1 MPQEHCSRSLLE
13 GSKIHHLE
21 ELFTQEVVMR
31 KPKVSLEVKYQ
42 AFLKMARKLTKEELS
57 LKDKNDTRV
66 FFGLPPL
73 PGSPLN

>member
-1 MPQEHCSRSLLE
+1 MPQEHCSRSLSE

-21 ELFTQEVVMR
+21 GFTQEVVMR

>member
-1 MPQEHCSRSLLE
+1 
-13 GSKIHHLE
+13 
-21 ELFTQEVVMR
+21 MR

-73 PGSPLN
+73 PGSPVN